1 MRFWAKRFVLAG
13 AFAAVVVADAC
24 PAFFGEGRPGQA
36 HTINCPCRK
45 AAGSA

>member
-1 MRFWAKRFVLAG
+1 MAG

-24 PAFFGEGRPGQA
+24 PAFFDEGRPGQA
-36 HTINCPCRK
+36 HAINCPCRK